1 MPNEGVV
8 ENAKA
13 DLQRVLQTL
22 KKAKVS
28 DKEIDKL
35 IADARK

>member
-1 MPNEGVV
+1 MPSEGVV

-13 DLQRVLQTL
+13 DLRRVLQTL

-28 DKEIDKL
+28 DKEVDRL
-35 IADARK
+35 IAEARK